1 MGDKIT
7 MEQVETSLV
16 KIAEIINDNIGPNFV
31 ENPKGDPL
39 MDEIGQLLEKHFN
52 YPLHR
57 NYN

>member
-1 MGDKIT
+1 